1 MSATN
6 QTTSPRRARANANFS
21 KIFEAAIHEYRNFTG
36 QDLSTN
42 PFSAALDN
50 FKTPE
55 AIIDVFR
62 KQAQVF
68 EKVSKDNEKLMTA
81 LSPIVQILFTLSVTI
96 GEVQV
101 SPPSLLLYMKEVL
114 HILFSDTSISRKGDL
129 YGRWCS
135 SGG

>member
-6 QTTSPRRARANANFS
+6 ETTSPSQANANFS
-21 KIFEAAIHEYRNFTG
+21 KIFEAATHEYRNLTG
-36 QDLSTN
+36 QDISTH
-42 PFSAALDN
+42 PFSAALDVL
-50 FKTPE
+50 KTPD

-68 EKVSKDNEKLMTA
+68 EKASKDNEKLMAA

-101 SPPSLLLYMKEVL
+101 SPPSLLYMKEVL
-114 HILFSDTSISRKGDL
+114 HVLFSDTISRKGDL
-129 YGRWCS
+129 YRRWCS

>member
-6 QTTSPRRARANANFS
+6 QTTSPSQANANFS
-21 KIFEAAIHEYRNFTG
+21 KIFEAATHEYRNLTG
-36 QDLSTN
+36 QDISTH
-42 PFSAALDN
+42 PFSAALDVL
-50 FKTPE
+50 KTPD
-55 AIIDVFR
+55 AIVDVFR

-68 EKVSKDNEKLMTA
+68 EKASKDNEKLMAA

-101 SPPSLLLYMKEVL
+101 SPPSLLYMKEVL
-114 HILFSDTSISRKGDL
+114 HVLFSDTISRKGDL
-129 YGRWCS
+129 HRRWCS